1 MGKLFH
7 RCQGTYWRMQKMR
20 LYNLS
25 SQAGVVGDKR
35 SLPLLLPVARL
46 ALSMRLHFLDQLA
59 KLNRKKWLN
68 Q

>member
-1 MGKLFH
+1 MIQFGPGFD
-7 RCQGTYWRMQKMR
+7 
-20 LYNLS
+20 S
-25 SQAGVVGDKR
+25 SPSHAAVVGDRR

-68 Q
+68 E